1 MLKVLYRAVC
11 RVKSFLA
18 YGGMVFVGS
27 GAFVAEGDTFYW
39 NGMSAGNSRDKAVI
53 GDQYA
58 CWTNTT
64 QTTPVA
70 ATDGNEYILRSTSTV
85 SPQTVSGKG
94 FTFPGERL
102 VVGGSLALGDHTVST
117 SPSIQMKTIG
127 NVSWRDR
134 TVDSVFMSIKDIHW
148 CRGSIRGK
156 AGSTS
161 GDLETRR
168 AYCTGFSGRLEVFST
183 GIEPEY
189 HQLGPADSDNYGP
202 RNLMLASNLVSA
214 EGVVIEGVGKNAQ
227 GVEESL
233 GGARVYLMGDNTAY
247 KGSFKA
253 SEWLTFSLIADDAL
267 GDPGTPNAAALQ
279 LGTNG
284 GFEIHPA
291 VRLGTTRGVTL
302 LDGATG
308 AYQTTHL
315 ATDCVTNRLAITGAG
330 VPFRTIGP
338 GTIRYAG
345 AYSAGDWTVES
356 GTLEL
361 MSEATFP
368 LNQRFV
374 VKAGATLVLAS
385 VHNGLHVDC
394 EEGGTLVH
402 GKIPYDNATA
412 TAIPTD
418 FTVSG
423 LPPLPIRIELSECVR
438 REDAVRFAVVKL
450 PANAEVTPA
459 DFTLDLNSVDNPLV
473 ATFEVVPGV
482 DCVTIYLNVT
492 PSVVFTSEAV
502 ASKKTYVL
510 TDTEYIDLAGGV
522 RAYMWSDHQKAHD
535 EADYLITNGAPC
547 TAASGWNDTMTFPGD
562 TLAVRGPGQISTR
575 HKRAVFK
582 RIFFGPGAVFKGIG
596 CGWGDTPHWLQGEVM
611 IGGTV
616 ENPVSFQSR
625 WASDLN
631 KGKLDYAKNT
641 TCIDGPLLGDGY
653 LCFDG
658 DSLADVR
665 ITSTNEAF
673 KGGIFLETKADAITN
688 CSLAVRH
695 PYTLGGPLPTN
706 QTNYHALV
714 LGGVYA
720 TLKPLESM
728 TLQTS
733 GRGILVKDVTSG
745 FDTPEGVTLTVL
757 EPIRSVAGVTK
768 RGSGTLALGGGWYLG
783 ENGKGTDDGA
793 TTSFRLMD
801 GRLKV
806 VDGVTVKGTK
816 VFVDGTVSLV
826 VDASATDPVVR
837 EYGFFNTNPSS
848 WQIAAGQIVNVE
860 LEGAAALR
868 QSGAST
874 LCVPICT
881 VSNEGDGSG
890 TQAADRLRGCL
901 KLLRVPGYKEKIVED
916 VPAAHQNMIR
926 FAAVYERKG
935 LMILFR

>member
-1 MLKVLYRAVC
+1 MHKGISRVRSVLAC
-11 RVKSFLA
+11 
-18 YGGMVFVGS
+18 GGMVLVAS
-27 GAFVAEGDTFYW
+27 IAFEAEGDTFYW
-39 NGMSAGNSRDKAVI
+39 NGKSAGNQRSQAVI

-70 ATDGNEYILRSTSTV
+70 AATGNEYIIRSTSTA
-85 SPQTVSGKG
+85 SPQTVAAGG
-94 FTFPGERL
+94 FTFPGEQL
-102 VVGGSLALGDHTVST
+102 VVGGLLALGDGTVST
-117 SPSIQMKTIG
+117 SPSILSKTFG
-127 NVSWRDR
+127 SVSWNDR
-134 TVDSVFMSIKDIHW
+134 TVDTTFMYVKDLHW
-148 CRGSIRGK
+148 YRGSIRGNV
-156 AGSTS
+156 GQTNPS
-161 GDLETRR
+161 LEERR
-168 AYCTGFSGRLEVFST
+168 RHCTGFSGRLEVINT
-183 GIEPEY
+183 GVEPEY
-189 HQLGPADSDNYGP
+189 HQLGPAASDEYGP
-202 RNLMLASNLVSA
+202 RNLMLASDLVSA
-214 EGVVIEGVGKNAQ
+214 EGVVIEGVGKNAK

-233 GGARVYLMGDNTAY
+233 GGARVYLMGNNTAY

-267 GDPGTPNAAALQ
+267 GDPETPNAAALQ

-302 LDGATG
+302 LEGATG

-315 ATDCVTNRLAITGAG
+315 ATDCVTNHLAITGAG
-330 VPFRTIGP
+330 VPFRTIGS

-361 MSEATFP
+361 MPEATFSS
-368 LNQRFV
+368 NQRFV

-385 VHNGLHVDC
+385 VHNSLHVEC
-394 EEGGTLVH
+394 EEGGTVVR
-402 GKIPYDNATA
+402 GKILYDNATA
-412 TAIPTD
+412 TAIPMD
-418 FTVSG
+418 FTASG
-423 LPPLPIRIELSECVR
+423 LPELPIRIELSESVR

-450 PANAEVTPA
+450 PPNAEVTPA
-459 DFTLDLNSVDNPLV
+459 DFTLDLNSVDNFLT
-473 ATFEVVPGV
+473 ATLEVVPGV
-482 DCVTIYLNVT
+482 DCVTAYLNVT
-492 PSVVFTSEAV
+492 PSIVFTPEAV
-502 ASKKTYVL
+502 ASGKTFVL
-510 TDTEYIDLAGGV
+510 TDTEYIDLAGGL

-535 EADYLITNGAPC
+535 KADYLITNGSPI
-547 TAASGWNDTMTFPGD
+547 TAASGWNGTMTFPGD

-575 HKRAVFK
+575 HQRAVFK
-582 RIFFGPGAVFKGIG
+582 RIFFGPGAAFKGIG
-596 CGWGDTPHWLQGEVM
+596 CGWGDTPHWLQGEIT

-616 ENPVSFQSR
+616 ETPVKFTSR
-625 WASDLN
+625 WASDIN

-653 LCFDG
+653 LRFDG

-714 LGGVYA
+714 LGGSYA
-720 TLKPLESM
+720 TFKPLESM
-728 TLQTS
+728 TLQTP
-733 GRGILVKDVTSG
+733 GRGILVKETNSG

-757 EPIRSVAGVTK
+757 EPIRSVTGVTK
-768 RGSGTLALGGGWYLG
+768 RGPGTLALGGGWYLG

-793 TTSFRLMD
+793 TTSFRLRD

-806 VDGVTVKGTK
+806 IDGVTVRGTK
-816 VFVDGTVSLV
+816 VFVDGMVSLV

-837 EYGFFNTNPSS
+837 EYGFFNTKQSS
-848 WQIAAGQIVNVE
+848 WQIAAGKIVNVE

-868 QSGAST
+868 QSGTST

-881 VSNEGDGSG
+881 VSNAGDGSG
-890 TQAADRLRGCL
+890 TQAAERLRGCL
-901 KLLRVPGYKEKIVED
+901 KLLPVPGYTGKIVED
-916 VPAAHQNMIR
+916 VPADYPNMIR
-926 FAAVYERKG
+926 FTAVYERKG
-935 LMILFR
+935 LVLVFR